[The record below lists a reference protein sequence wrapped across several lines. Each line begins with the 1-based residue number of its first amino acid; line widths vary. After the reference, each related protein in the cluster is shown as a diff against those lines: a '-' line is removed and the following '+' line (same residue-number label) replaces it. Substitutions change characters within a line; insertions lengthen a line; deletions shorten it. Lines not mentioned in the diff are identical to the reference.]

1 MVAMKTK
8 NELDRRVGER
18 LRSRRL
24 KMRFEPNRDRR
35 VGRGLVSASAKV
47 RKRGQPDQR
56 RPYDPICRE
65 AWRDAGVF
73 CRRLQRRIEG
83 QRRKSQ
89 DGPRHRIRCRQ
100 QRGCGGVAGDG
111 ADEAS
116 APQIN
121 GDAGTSTARHGVSD
135 QFASRV
141 ASYEEAAVRFG
152 EHRRP
157 HVLTG
162 AKWGRGA
169 RVEISYRKGPHA
181 RYSCCRGPSKGSGPS
196 VNRPYPNECRAR

>member
-24 KMRFEPNRDRR
+24 KMRLSQTEI
-35 VGRGLVSASAKV
+35 GASAGVSFQQVQKYE
-47 RKRGQPDQR
+47 KGGQPDQR

-111 ADEAS
+111 ADEAN

-121 GDAGTSTARHGVSD
+121 GDARTSTARHGVGD

-162 AKWGRGA
+162 AKRGRGA